1 MITNCCASHQLSSKW
16 QSSEHNVDIQ
26 RILSLL
32 IIHIINK
39 QKISAINFYLSFISD
54 IIYVNILL
62 FYLRKE
68 LVYFIQ
74 IRNIIKQQV
83 HIKSDDFRKER
94 ITMLELN
101 LVYFEGSCT
110 HHIGFR
116 TLRNGGYIAVRII
129 AGVLVMKHADQK
141 AEPEKYGYFIDLS
154 QDTFIGFLRWY
165 CSEKKISGLQF
176 IEKDGT
182 YYEMY
187 DGDEAQI
194 VRAINFSKEQTR
206 MELLT
211 GQISTHYLIYPEPIH
226 DDSEDNDI

>member
-1 MITNCCASHQLSSKW
+1 M
-16 QSSEHNVDIQ
+16 
-26 RILSLL
+26 
-32 IIHIINK
+32 
-39 QKISAINFYLSFISD
+39 FISD
-54 IIYVNILL
+54 IIYMNILL
-62 FYLRKE
+62 EFIWKE
-68 LVYFIQ
+68 LVYFVY
-74 IRNIIKQQV
+74 RRSSRFYLN
-83 HIKSDDFRKER
+83 SYGKET

-141 AEPEKYGYFIDLS
+141 AEPEKYRYFIDLS

-165 CSEKKISGLQF
+165 CKEKNISGLQF

>member
-1 MITNCCASHQLSSKW
+1 M
-16 QSSEHNVDIQ
+16 DIQ

-116 TLRNGGYIAVRII
+116 TLRNGGYIAVKII
-129 AGVLVMKHADQK
+129 NDVLVMKHADQK
-141 AEPEKYGYFIDLS
+141 GDPTRYRYFISLH
-154 QDTFIGFLRWY
+154 QDTFIAFLRWY
-165 CSEKKISGLQF
+165 CKNKNISGLQF
-176 IEKDGT
+176 FEKDGT

-211 GQISTHYLIYPEPIH
+211 GQISTHYMIYPEPIH